1 MRKPLQVSFVASV
14 VALAVLNNVACARL
28 GLTVEQCKQQYG
40 MPTSVNERNLTME
53 WAEADAWLHFR
64 VDQQPVKL
72 HCRFSRTQNGL
83 ICKSIV
89 YKGLK
94 NDATIKRAFE
104 VNTEGSSWVT
114 PVDQPEK
121 LTDGA
126 LVWRRADGGR
136 AMCVETQGEGPVSV
150 TLGFSSP

>member
-1 MRKPLQVSFVASV
+1 MRKPLQVFLVASA
-14 VALAVLNNVACARL
+14 VALAGLNNVACARL
-28 GLTVEQCKQQYG
+28 GFTVEQCKQKYG
-40 MPTSVNERNLTME
+40 TPTSVNEQNMTME
-53 WAEADAWLHFR
+53 WAVADAIF
-64 VDQQPVKL
+64 

-104 VNTEGSSWVT
+104 VNTEGSRWVT

-136 AMCVETQGEGPVSV
+136 AMCMETQGEGPVSI